1 MFCCLI
7 CLNMCRF
14 SRAFLCVFY
23 VRTQAHFSLPER
35 SVPLYN
41 HYLFNSYPVSWLL
54 TACVQLGFFFLAQR
68 RDAAKFSKQAA
79 AADVRAAQVLSR
91 DAADIRPAQVP
102 SGDAADVRPAQ
113 VPSGDA
119 ASSRDADT
127 ADSPDSKS

>member
-1 MFCCLI
+1 
-7 CLNMCRF
+7 MCRF

-35 SVPLYN
+35 SVPQYN

-68 RDAAKFSKQAA
+68 RDAAKFSEKAA
-79 AADVRAAQVLSR
+79 AADAGA
-91 DAADIRPAQVP
+91 
-102 SGDAADVRPAQ
+102 AQ

-119 ASSRDADT
+119 ASSRAADT
-127 ADSPDSKS
+127 ADSPDSRS